1 MYKFYPKI
9 FVQPDGC
16 IAKILLTM
24 KITTLLLITAIL
36 QVSANS
42 FAQRI
47 TLSEKNAPLNK
58 VFDQISQ
65 QTGYDFLF
73 NKNILKIAHAV
84 NLDVKDVDLKNVLE
98 YICADQPLTFEITD
112 NIVLVKVRERSL
124 VDALLDAIKPSK
136 TVHGIV
142 KDSTGAPLPGA
153 TVSFINVSGARDGL
167 SVRLISNTDGGFSQL
182 LGPGRYRLEVSYV
195 GYALYAKEIV
205 IDNNDL
211 EINVLLKSAQT
222 KLQEVAIVNTGYQQ
236 FSLEQA
242 TGAYTVISKDQ
253 IEKPASDI
261 ITRLIG
267 TTAGLQTTPTTSGG
281 LNIEIRGKSNLVQG
295 ANSSPPLIVVDGFP
309 VTSTISSV
317 TGLVDPNDVE
327 SITILKDAAAAAVWG
342 AKATNGVIVI
352 TTKSGKKNQPLK
364 VEFSAYASFSPK
376 FDLDYARGLA
386 SPSETVDYE
395 ALVYNK
401 YGASA
406 FTNSVNNTF
415 KRSPA
420 IAALNENFLGYTTT
434 AQLNATLDQFRAQ
447 DNRQQIKDNLLS
459 SPLTTQYNLNLAGG
473 SEKMSNFLAM
483 EYQTD
488 QYSLKGNK
496 DQQYRFNY
504 RGTASPYKWLDINI
518 GVNAQYNNTTANGY
532 SLSSIA
538 GISPYALLK
547 NPDGSLTDVPQYYQQ
562 MLSRLYNTA
571 NFPYAFTFNP
581 IQEIDNR
588 NIQTPEY
595 NTRFQGGLTFKIIKG
610 LTFDVKGQFEYF
622 QRYNRDYENDQTFL
636 TRSTVNTSA
645 TVAAGTGAVTLNLP
659 IGGILQ
665 NQQAVST
672 NKYYFRDQLN
682 FNRTYNDKHQF
693 NAIAGIE
700 YSNLTFKSS
709 NYPNSYGYND
719 NTLTVGTPNF
729 AASTNWQGNSN
740 FFNAIN
746 SYSYSTQ
753 IFYSFFASGAYT
765 YSKKYT
771 VSFSARTDASNLIT
785 DNPKFRYRPFG
796 SVGLSYAISK
806 ENFMKDL
813 TWLDRL
819 NLRATYGYNGN
830 VNTASSPYTT
840 LNLSTSPNVYTGD
853 LTAQIRTLGNP
864 YVRWERTGTLNLG
877 TDFSIFHG
885 RLFGSVDYYDKEGR
899 DLLSTVTIPSVNG
912 STSTVFN
919 DASLSN
925 KGIEIVLGTTLPI
938 SGNKVAWRGSVNFS
952 YNRTNVVNII
962 NTASAYSSFTTGNNY
977 ITGYDPNTAWAFKYA
992 GLVAGIPSIQ
1002 GPNGTTYPI
1011 TSIPTTSDAR
1021 TFLQN
1026 TGTFDQ
1032 PYLIGMTNSFKVY
1045 DFNLSFIVTGKYGG
1059 VFQGQAF
1066 NYPSATAGYVL
1077 PNRQLS
1083 AVLNGDPNTMLTLP
1097 TSTTSSLTPY
1107 SQTARFMSYNYLNAG
1122 LMRMQEVNLSYN
1134 IPVGLLAHAGF
1145 KHALIGV
1152 QGNNLFSVFSNKT
1165 GQDPEFLPGNVKP
1178 VPVYT
1183 INFRVDL

>member
-1 MYKFYPKI
+1 MYKFYPQI
-9 FVQPDGC
+9 FVRPRGC

-24 KITTLLLITAIL
+24 KITTLLLLAAIL

-42 FAQRI
+42 FAQKI
-47 TLSEKNAPLNK
+47 TLYEKNVPINK
-58 VFDQISQ
+58 VFDQIRQ
-65 QTGYDFLF
+65 QTGYDFLV
-73 NKNILKIAHAV
+73 NKSVLKNAAPVNIE
-84 NLDVKDVDLKNVLE
+84 VKDMELQGALDKIFAYQQLE
-98 YICADQPLTFEITD
+98 YEITD
-112 NIVLVKVRERSL
+112 KTILVRAKENSFI
-124 VDALLDAIKPSK
+124 DKLLKEFIPLK
-136 TVHGIV
+136 TVHGVV
-142 KDSTGAPLPGA
+142 KDSTGADLPGA
-153 TVSFINVSGARDGL
+153 TVNFITITGNKDGL
-167 SVRLISNTDGGFSQL
+167 SIRSITDAGGNFSISL
-182 LGPGRYRLEVSYV
+182 PAGRYRVEVTYI
-195 GYALYAKEIV
+195 GYAKYVKEIV
-205 IDNNDL
+205 VN
-211 EINVLLKSAQT
+211 KSDVNLDVRLNSEQT
-222 KLQEVAIVNTGYQQ
+222 KLQEVNVVNTGYQQ

-242 TGAYTVISKDQ
+242 TGSYNVISKDQ
-253 IEKPASDI
+253 IEKPTNDI

-267 TTAGLQTTPTTSGG
+267 TTAGLQTTPTASGG
-281 LNIEIRGKSNLVQG
+281 LNIEIRGKSNLIQG
-295 ANSSPPLIVVDGFP
+295 ANSSPPLIVIDGFP
-309 VTSTISSV
+309 VTSTLSSP

-327 SITILKDAAAAAVWG
+327 SITVLKDAAAAAVWG

-352 TTKSGKKNQPLK
+352 TTKSGKRNQPLK

-376 FDLDYARGLA
+376 IDIDYARGLA

-395 ALVYNK
+395 AMVYNK
-401 YGASA
+401 YGTSA
-406 FTNSVNNTF
+406 FTNSIFNTN

-420 IAALNENFLGYTTT
+420 TAALNENFLGYTTAEQLSAT
-434 AQLNATLDQFRAQ
+434 LAQLKTQ
-447 DNRQQIKDNLLS
+447 DNRQQISDNLLS
-459 SPLTTQYNLNLAGG
+459 NPLTTQYNLNLSGG
-473 SEKMSNFLAM
+473 SEKMTNFLAM
-483 EYQTD
+483 EFQTD

-496 DQQYRFNY
+496 DQQFRFNY
-504 RGTASPYKWLDINI
+504 RGTASPYKWLDVNL

-547 NPDGSLTDVPQYYQQ
+547 NPDGTLTDVPQFYQQ
-562 MLSRLYNTA
+562 MVSRLYNTA
-571 NFPYAFTFNP
+571 NFPYPFTFNP
-581 IQEIDNR
+581 IQEVDNR
-588 NIQTPEY
+588 NLQTPEY
-595 NTRFQGGLTFKIIKG
+595 NTRFQGGLTFKIIPG

-636 TRSTVNTSA
+636 VRSTVNTTA
-645 TVAAGTGAVTLNLP
+645 TVATNGAVTLNLP

-682 FNRTYNDKHQF
+682 FNRNYNDKHEF

-700 YSNLTFKSS
+700 YSNLTFKTS

-719 NTLTVGTPNF
+719 NTLAVGTPNF
-729 AASTNWQGNSN
+729 ASSTNWQGNSN
-740 FFNAIN
+740 FFNALN

-765 YSKKYT
+765 YLKKYT

-785 DNPKFRYRPFG
+785 DNPKYRYRPFG
-796 SVGLSYAISK
+796 SLGLSYDISK
-806 ENFMKDL
+806 ENFMQGL
-813 TWLDRL
+813 TWLNRL

-853 LTAQIRTLGNP
+853 PTATIRTQGNP

-877 TDFSIFHG
+877 TDFSLFKG
-885 RLFGSVDYYDKEGR
+885 RLFGSIDYYDKEGR
-899 DLLSTVTIPSVNG
+899 DLLTTVTIPSVNG

-919 DASLSN
+919 GASLSN

-938 SGNKVAWRGSVNFS
+938 DGNKIAWRGSVNMS
-952 YNRTNVVNII
+952 DNRTKVISII

-977 ITGYDPNTAWAFKYA
+977 ITGYDPNTAWAFKYV
-992 GLVAGIPSIQ
+992 GLVGGVASIQ

-1032 PYLIGMTNSFKVY
+1032 PYLLGMTNSFKVY
-1045 DFNLSFIVTGKYGG
+1045 DFNFSFIVTGKYGG

-1097 TSTTSSLTPY
+1097 ASTTSSLTPY
-1107 SQTARFMSYNYLNAG
+1107 AQTARFMSYNYLNAG
-1122 LMRMQEVNLSYN
+1122 LLRMQEVNLSYN
-1134 IPVGLLAHAGF
+1134 IPVSVISHAHF
-1145 KHALIGV
+1145 KRASVGI
-1152 QGNNLFSVFSNKT
+1152 QGNNLFSIFSNKT
-1165 GQDPEFLPGNVKP
+1165 GQDPEFLPGTLKP
-1178 VPVYT
+1178 VAQYMVNLR
-1183 INFRVDL
+1183 IEL